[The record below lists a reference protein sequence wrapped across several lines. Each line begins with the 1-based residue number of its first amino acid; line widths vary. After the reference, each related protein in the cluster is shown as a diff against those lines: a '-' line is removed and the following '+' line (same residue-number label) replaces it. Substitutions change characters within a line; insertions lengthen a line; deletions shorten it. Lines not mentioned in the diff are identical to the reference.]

1 MANIF
6 ETALLAR
13 PSSVNNRVRPQLAD
27 PIFWSDVLIST
38 PDTPAPP
45 LLQYTLV
52 TDTGDEIVDE
62 FTNQL
67 VAAF

>member
-1 MANIF
+1 MANTF
-6 ETALLAR
+6 ETPILAR
-13 PSSVNNRVRPQLAD
+13 TNSVNNRVRPLFSDQM
-27 PIFWSDVLIST
+27 FWSDVLMST

-45 LLQYTLV
+45 LLQYTLI

-67 VAAF
+67 VAAY

>member
-1 MANIF
+1 MANVF
-6 ETALLAR
+6 ETSLLTRA
-13 PSSVNNRVRPQLAD
+13 SSVNNRVRPQFSDSA
-27 PIFWSDVLIST
+27 FWSDVLIST
-38 PDTPAPP
+38 PDIPAPP

-52 TDTGDEIVDE
+52 TDTGDELVDE